1 MHHTGTMTYQHMH
14 QTEGTGTDVALNDHA
29 SELAL
34 RILQSGTV
42 GPWRI
47 RDRDLLGPR
56 NLVTYDVVPEGITM
70 ADAVEG
76 SNAHR
81 QITTAVADLTEAAEE
96 EWFEE
101 LAPTP
106 EAQAG
111 AADTCGTWHLI
122 GVPIPFES
130 YEQARR
136 YRDSRQPTAD
146 PIIFPRVYNWT
157 NTVAG

>member
-1 MHHTGTMTYQHMH
+1 MSSTAPRRPAGTPSGGQFAAATHT
-14 QTEGTGTDVALNDHA
+14 EADVALNDHA

-81 QITTAVADLTEAAEE
+81 QLTTAVADLTEAAEE

-101 LAPTP
+101 LAQADEPPAPPTL
-106 EAQAG
+106 G
-111 AADTCGTWHLI
+111 A
-122 GVPIPFES
+122 
-130 YEQARR
+130 
-136 YRDSRQPTAD
+136 
-146 PIIFPRVYNWT
+146 
-157 NTVAG
+157 